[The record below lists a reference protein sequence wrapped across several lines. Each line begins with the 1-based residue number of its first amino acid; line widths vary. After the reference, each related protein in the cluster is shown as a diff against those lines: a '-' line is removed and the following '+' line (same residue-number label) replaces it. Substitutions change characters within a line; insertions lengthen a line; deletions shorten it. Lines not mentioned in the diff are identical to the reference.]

1 MNPWA
6 KNPFLFISGGVNQI
20 RICWTCFVKEGPGR
34 QQSVWEVCKQIK
46 LLVSYNLFKKKSYL
60 VFENSRKIGRMLL
73 VSLSM
78 RHCWLVSGFTTL
90 VQVNCCLLRITEL
103 LLDAFPLFLYRHW
116 WPTEDKSI
124 SWWFIYCHH
133 QLKKSH
139 CPSPL
144 AGVLCLVHFIQRKQA
159 SAIRW

>member
-6 KNPFLFISGGVNQI
+6 KNPFLFISGGSI
-20 RICWTCFVKEGPGR
+20 KSE
-34 QQSVWEVCKQIK
+34 SVEPALWKRSQVSSNLYGKYANRK

-159 SAIRW
+159 STIRW